1 MKLALQYEMQ
11 RPYVDDHKVV
21 QETMEQ
27 NFSRYVDLGDVV
39 GDRVPDDAPLDFS
52 GGAAIAHQIWEG
64 LDADPLCDRAVII
77 ASDPDNCI
85 EALKKHENTSID
97 QMLIMIQR
105 ESVPHETVMKSI
117 ELFGKYV
124 IPEFKSSVA
133 KV

>member
-1 MKLALQYEMQ
+1 MQ

-39 GDRVPDDAPLDFS
+39 GDRVSDDAPLDFS

-64 LDADPLCDRAVII
+64 PDADPLCDRVVII

-85 EALKKHENTSID
+85 EALKSTR
-97 QMLIMIQR
+97 LR
-105 ESVPHETVMKSI
+105 
-117 ELFGKYV
+117 
-124 IPEFKSSVA
+124 A
-133 KV
+133 